1 MFQLLRQTLSEE
13 LQEELFVIDKSI
25 TSFCK
30 ISNKFPQFS
39 YYRLKL
45 KMKTEKLKLK
55 MKMKARWAIELLSMA
70 DTNLPTY
77 RAFP

>member
-55 MKMKARWAIELLSMA
+55 MKARWATELLSMA

-77 RAFP
+77 RALP

>member
-13 LQEELFVIDKSI
+13 LREELFVIDKSI

-30 ISNKFPQFS
+30 ISNKFSQFS

-45 KMKTEKLKLK
+45 KMKT
-55 MKMKARWAIELLSMA
+55 RQDELLTCLA
-70 DTNLPTY
+70 
-77 RAFP
+77 